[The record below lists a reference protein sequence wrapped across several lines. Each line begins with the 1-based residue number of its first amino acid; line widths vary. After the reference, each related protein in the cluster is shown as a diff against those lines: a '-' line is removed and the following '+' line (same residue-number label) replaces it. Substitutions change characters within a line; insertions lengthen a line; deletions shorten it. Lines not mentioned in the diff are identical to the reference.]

1 MANISSELIKTN
13 VGQRWTTQQNW
24 HMYHLDHQPRL
35 LCPLVLNVLWLFEL
49 LYHQLPSHFFL
60 FSWRRRKKQYSSA
73 FGEPESLL
81 NLACLSSD
89 IIFHLFQFPGAR
101 GTPHQSGSTAPFQA
115 EHSGIDW
122 TDQGGVQLFAS
133 PVPQVSPLAEC
144 SAEGLGYPHQWRWGT
159 YWANNSLLRGWKKIT
174 TLICKPNIT
183 SKKPDPL
190 LSKLKVAVVNLW

>member
-89 IIFHLFQFPGAR
+89 IIFHLSNFQVPG
-101 GTPHQSGSTAPFQA
+101 GPPTSQAPPPPFKLNIVESIERIKEEFNFLQA
-115 EHSGIDW
+115 QYH
-122 TDQGGVQLFAS
+122 
-133 PVPQVSPLAEC
+133 
-144 SAEGLGYPHQWRWGT
+144 
-159 YWANNSLLRGWKKIT
+159 K
-174 TLICKPNIT
+174 
-183 SKKPDPL
+183 
-190 LSKLKVAVVNLW
+190 